1 MRIPLVSKEDVE
13 RALDQ
18 IDRGGVLRKQRSTR
32 YCLMTR
38 KERHYPPKKVLSI
51 ASGIPLS
58 EFGGGSQTNK
68 KLERLHYRIDQCECK
83 NQGLT
88 ISD

>member
-18 IDRGGVLRKQRSTR
+18 IDRDGVSRKQRSTR
-32 YCLMTR
+32 YCLVAR
-38 KERHYPPKKVLSI
+38 NRHYPPKLVLSI

-58 EFGGGSQTNK
+58 EFGGGSPTNK
-68 KLERLHYRIDQCECK
+68 KLQRLHYRIDRHGCG

>member
-18 IDRGGVLRKQRSTR
+18 IDRFGVLRKQRSTR
-32 YCLMTR
+32 YCLVTR
-38 KERHYPPKKVLSI
+38 KRHYPPKKVLSI
-51 ASGIPLS
+51 ASDIPLS

-68 KLERLHYRIDQCECK
+68 KLKRLHYRIDQCECR